1 MNTLLGG
8 LKQLGYNVV
17 TLDFK
22 NPMKSSHYNF
32 LQPVINEIKKGNIA
46 QAQQRASDICE
57 SLVEDSK
64 QEKIWSNGE
73 KATIKSAIMSV
84 CMEAPPDCQNIANVY
99 YFLSN
104 MCAEQKDGTM
114 LMDKFLDNIKKGIGS
129 YMDYDVG
136 EEVPRIPNPNHP
148 AIGAFAPAL
157 VASSKTRQSFFA
169 SALTTLVLFTDQY
182 VARMTS
188 TTEIRAE
195 DLANKKTVLYLILP
209 DEKLTYYS
217 LCALFVNQIYQQL
230 VNIADNGGGRLKNR
244 VNFILDE
251 FGNFAPIP
259 NFRRLFNGWRRK
271 RNTF

>member
-1 MNTLLGG
+1 
-8 LKQLGYNVV
+8 
-17 TLDFK
+17 
-22 NPMKSSHYNF
+22 
-32 LQPVINEIKKGNIA
+32 
-46 QAQQRASDICE
+46 
-57 SLVEDSK
+57 
-64 QEKIWSNGE
+64 
-73 KATIKSAIMSV
+73 
-84 CMEAPPDCQNIANVY
+84 
-99 YFLSN
+99 
-104 MCAEQKDGTM
+104 
-114 LMDKFLDNIKKGIGS
+114 MDKFLDNIKKGIGS

>member
-1 MNTLLGG
+1 M
-8 LKQLGYNVV
+8 V

-84 CMEAPPDCQNIANVY
+84 CMEAPPECQNIANVY

-129 YMDYDVG
+129 VMDYEIG
-136 EEVPRIPNPNHP
+136 EEVQRIPNPNHP

-182 VARMTS
+182 IAKMTS
-188 TTEIRAE
+188 KTEIKAE

-217 LCALFVNQIYQQL
+217 LCSLFVNQIYQQL

-259 NFRRLFNGWRRK
+259 NFRRISNSWRRK
-271 RNTF
+271 RSTFSCIFTKFCTAKF